1 MYGTSP
7 DLVTQ
12 IQDKFWPVLQ
22 PKTIC
27 TLLEMIADEVER
39 RGDKNL
45 DIDPGETADWLRV
58 EADIAKLASEV
69 ENHLRSTFEL
79 APHQPKTTANKTT

>member
-1 MYGTSP
+1 MHGTNP
-7 DLVTQ
+7 DLVIQ
-12 IQDKFWPVLQ
+12 IQNKFWPVLQ
-22 PKTIC
+22 PKTIY

-58 EADIAKLASEV
+58 EADIAKLAAEV
-69 ENHLRSTFEL
+69 ENSQ
-79 APHQPKTTANKTT
+79 QPAA